1 MINSKFLKDSKI
13 SLNKFKQTSKLSVLK
28 DLKAQGSLEYLL
40 LIVGAVL
47 IVAIV
52 LAIVISSSEGS
63 SETLDETHSK
73 YSDDFVGSEM
83 NKLVEQSEQIN

>member
-1 MINSKFLKDSKI
+1 
-13 SLNKFKQTSKLSVLK
+13 
-28 DLKAQGSLEYLL
+28 
-40 LIVGAVL
+40 VGAVL

-73 YSDDFVGSEM
+73 YSDDFVVV
-83 NKLVEQSEQIN
+83 K